1 MHALAVA
8 LVAVAGVAW
17 CLAGWWRWREIRAGA
32 EGGRSAA
39 ALWAGVVALTC
50 GVVASAADGGHRD
63 LLYGALGLWSGMAAL
78 LFVVRFLAR
87 PSAWLLALPAG
98 GVALLLAVAG
108 LLGGTP
114 DPGTGLGVLVGMHVA
129 FQLAHLGAMVVAAG
143 AAALWLMASG
153 ALKRAEAWA
162 LRLPS
167 LPLLERITDRFLV
180 AATALLTGGLATGGV
195 AVGSSPGFSLLQPAV
210 VCAVAT
216 MGLLMLGLGFRV
228 ARRMGRRGLCGIA
241 LLAAASTALGVAG
254 LVAGTHG

>member
-1 MHALAVA
+1 MHELAVA
-8 LVAVAGVAW
+8 LVAMAGLAW
-17 CLAGWWRWREIRAGA
+17 CLAGWWRWRELRAGA
-32 EGGRSAA
+32 AAGRSAP
-39 ALWAGVVALTC
+39 ALWAGVAALTC

-63 LLYGALGLWSGMAAL
+63 LLYGTMGLWAGMAAL

-114 DPGTGLGVLVGMHVA
+114 DPGTGFGVLVGMHVA
-129 FQLAHLGAMVVAAG
+129 FQIAHLGAMVVAAG
-143 AAALWLMASG
+143 AAALWLLAAG

-162 LRLPS
+162 LRLPA

-195 AVGSSPGFSLLQPAV
+195 AVGSTPDFTLLQPAV
-210 VCAVAT
+210 VCAVAA
-216 MGLLMLGLGFRV
+216 MGLLILGLGLRV
-228 ARRMGRRGLCGIA
+228 GRVVGRRGLHVIA
-241 LLAAASTALGVAG
+241 LAAAVSTALGVAG